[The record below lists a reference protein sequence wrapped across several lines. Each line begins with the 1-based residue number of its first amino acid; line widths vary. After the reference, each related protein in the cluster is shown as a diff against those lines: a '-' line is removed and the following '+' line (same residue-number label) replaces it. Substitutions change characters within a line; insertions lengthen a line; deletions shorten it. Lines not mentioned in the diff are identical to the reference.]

1 MENKRQV
8 GVIKFYSPRK
18 RYGFITRPDG
28 TDVFFHLSRFRSL
41 STPMAGSAVQFL
53 EGRNAEGPTAE
64 DIIVIPDSSIEYE
77 VGLLDQLTLEGGVII
92 RENGQG
98 QVKFLFKDFIP
109 YNQVNQL
116 NEGDEVEMG
125 FLVEEEGGL
134 RATVVRPLGY
144 DPAAAGPPP
153 RREGEEEEDNRRLL
167 GVLYKTENG
176 GEALEAARILCE
188 RNLRATLSALA
199 GRALDPALPLSVRLE
214 LARLIPRIYLDEDSQ
229 HFLHAAAD
237 NLAQLLQE
245 EPQPLESTVR
255 AALEQL
261 IGTPN
266 FPTKW
271 SQYLLPYG
279 LTVLRALAV
288 SEAFKA
294 LLGEG
299 FWQMKLAQ
307 WMERAVQHVQ
317 QRRSGF
323 SYVLTTSVLALDAL
337 WPLAELQPRL
347 ADLMRR
353 LVPAA
358 DGSEWIQQLHFLRQR
373 LSLPFVQALLP
384 ALVRHPEQ
392 STMLR
397 DAEVA
402 EEVLGWLQQI
412 RQEAEGRGDDPR
424 GLFLEMLPT
433 LDRLSQADLLREPL
447 EEMMHPFWEGL
458 QGEELSRLLQA
469 GRLSDEALWPCLRHW
484 EEQQALP
491 SLLAEEPLR
500 QHLVAWLRRV
510 CGPPQGSFPRS
521 DLRTVLGLIDR
532 LRTYEEL
539 RPQLKEILE
548 GIFADLRDRLKRA
561 DGPALPE
568 LLEQLEDAGLSGL
581 AGVLAERIMDP
592 SLTEMARRRLVGFLQ
607 RRGSPL
613 SEVSARWEEYQRSPH
628 DALLVS
634 ELYDAVQALQN
645 HPESEVQDFVEVV
658 KRRLEEDGVAVHDGF
673 VVRIEPGWDGQE
685 RAIIEGY
692 DIRLPRRLFLEPRD
706 FAPNQ
711 YVRLVQRGGLA
722 LGVLRVPVPESQFC
736 CGVLTQPLDI
746 GDQGLIY
753 GIITDG
759 QDKTYYFEVS
769 HITRGLRT
777 ALRVG
782 DLMKMTRVP
791 APAGAATDFLAFNV
805 QTEFT
810 SEDVPL
816 LWEALETAQN
826 GQVREACWRQL
837 WRLLPA
843 EGEPADLRSRLQDKL
858 WEMDEE
864 ARSRCLASL
873 NEEERAE
880 VEQREG

>member
-41 STPMAGSAVQFL
+41 STPLAGSAVQFL
-53 EGRNAEGPTAE
+53 EGRNTEGPTAE
-64 DIIVIPDSSIEYE
+64 DIVVIPDSSIEYE
-77 VGLLDQLTLEGGVII
+77 VGLLDQLTLDGGVII

-98 QVKFLFKDFIP
+98 QVKFFFKDFIP

-144 DPAAAGPPP
+144 NPAAAGPPS

-176 GEALEAARILCE
+176 GEALEAGRILCE

-199 GRALDPALPLSVRLE
+199 GRALDPALPLPIRLE
-214 LARLIPRIYLDEDSQ
+214 LAQLIPRIYLDDDSQ

-237 NLAQLLQE
+237 SLSQLLQE
-245 EPQPLESTVR
+245 DPQPSEGTVR
-255 AALEQL
+255 TALEQL
-261 IGTPN
+261 IGAPN
-266 FPTKW
+266 FPTRW

-279 LTVLRALAV
+279 LTVLRALGTY
-288 SEAFKA
+288 EAFKT
-294 LLGEG
+294 LVGEA

-307 WMERAVQHVQ
+307 WMERAVQHIQ

-323 SYVLTTSVLALDAL
+323 SYVLTTSLLALDAL

-347 ADLMRR
+347 AELTRR
-353 LVPAA
+353 LVLAA
-358 DGSEWIQQLHFLRQR
+358 DGNEWVQQLHFLRDR

-384 ALVRHPEQ
+384 ALARHPEQ
-392 STMLR
+392 SSILH

-402 EEVLGWLQQI
+402 EEVLGWFQQT
-412 RQEAEGRGDDPR
+412 RQEAEGRGEDPR
-424 GLFLEMLPT
+424 DLFLEMLPT
-433 LDRLSQADLLREPL
+433 LDRLAQADLLRGPMEQML
-447 EEMMHPFWEGL
+447 HPFWEGL
-458 QGEELSRLLQA
+458 QGAELVRLLQE
-469 GRLSDEALWPCLRHW
+469 GRLSDEALWACLRHW
-484 EEQQALP
+484 EERQELP

-500 QHLVAWLRRV
+500 LHLVAWLERV
-510 CGPPQGSFPRS
+510 CGPSQGALPRS
-521 DLRTVLGLIDR
+521 DLRTVLGLIDH

-539 RPQLKEILE
+539 RPQLKKILE
-548 GIFADLRDRLKRA
+548 GLFADLRDRLKRA

-568 LLEQLEDAGLSGL
+568 LLEQLEDTRLPGLS
-581 AGVLAERIMDP
+581 GVLAERIMDP
-592 SLTEMARRRLVGFLQ
+592 SLSEMARRRLVGFLQ
-607 RRGSPL
+607 KSGPPL
-613 SEVSARWEEYQRSPH
+613 SELSALWEEYQRSPH

-634 ELYDAVQALQN
+634 ELYDAVQALRN
-645 HPESEVQDFVEVV
+645 HQDVEVQDFVEVV
-658 KRRLEEDGVAVHDGF
+658 QRRLEEDGVAVHDGF

-692 DIRLPRRLFLEPRD
+692 DIRLPRRLFREALD

-722 LGVLRVPVPESQFC
+722 LGVLRIPVPESQFC

-746 GDQGLIY
+746 GEQGVIY

-759 QDKTYYFEVS
+759 EDKTYYLELS

-810 SEDVPL
+810 AEDVPL
-816 LWEALETAQN
+816 LWETLETARN

-843 EGEPADLRSRLQDKL
+843 EEDPSALRSRLQDRL
-858 WEMDEE
+858 REMDEE
-864 ARSRCLASL
+864 ARSRLLASL
-873 NEEERAE
+873 NEQERAE
-880 VEQREG
+880 VEEPG